1 MTANIEVQFRACSRG
16 ETIFKGIV
24 DTDTIPDITIIIIP
38 CNRIDLGAFMFCDAC
53 SEGTYSLVDM
63 VDDTTKCEYCGS
75 NKKIDTCSAGQIKL
89 NKGILLIIG
98 LQIVVNCYT

>member
-1 MTANIEVQFRACSRG
+1 MTANIEVQFRECSRG

-24 DTDTIPDITIIIIP
+24 DVDTIADITIIIIP
-38 CNRIDLGAFMFCDAC
+38 YNHIDLGAFMFCDAC

-89 NKGILLIIG
+89 NKGILLFMD
-98 LQIVVNCYT
+98 L

>member
-16 ETIFKGIV
+16 ETIFKGIIDV
-24 DTDTIPDITIIIIP
+24 DTIADITIIIIP
-38 CNRIDLGAFMFCDAC
+38 RNHIDLGAFMFCDAC

-89 NKGILLIIG
+89 KKVFCWSLA
-98 LQIVVNCYT
+98 CRF

>member
-38 CNRIDLGAFMFCDAC
+38 CNHIVLGAFKFCDAC
-53 SEGTYSLVDM
+53 SRGTYSLENTVNEL
-63 VDDTTKCEYCGS
+63 TECKYCGNRKEITS
-75 NKKIDTCSAGQIKL
+75 CSADQIKL
-89 NKGILLIIG
+89 KKGLL
-98 LQIVVNCYT
+98 LFT

>member
-38 CNRIDLGAFMFCDAC
+38 CNHIDLGAFMFCDAC

-89 NKGILLIIG
+89 RKGILLIID
-98 LQIVVNCYT
+98 L